1 MMFGLFKNS
10 TIHIVEAETAAMTMA
25 NMIQSMS
32 SDEFISNAESIVR
45 EALMRTG
52 INEELKD
59 QEYRE
64 ISQLAVLIK
73 SGDRSAKTIR
83 ATLKSFKK

>member
-1 MMFGLFKNS
+1 MFGLFKNS